1 MLSFT
6 GSHLGR
12 LQAWIPLLLFTVL
25 LQSPEP
31 VPAAQ
36 EKKPSQEQPQKKPQK
51 NPQKKPPIPRLAA
64 GQLPKQ
70 TRTRPDPAKSQV
82 ELETIHV
89 DIEELAQTMDG
100 TRYTPGTRVV
110 QNYLEEYLRRA
121 GYRVLKEAARARY
134 RIRGKISTIFDTEL
148 ILQKRIIAWKY
159 AGNVVVDLLDAEGK
173 NLQKVSIP
181 EVFRLNVKNEKSA
194 IWDLRRYLSHL
205 IYSEICLGG
214 KVLGNKEI
222 FGLIESLAVDSFD
235 REEDVEA
242 GGVVEKL
249 ADHGLSAVPY
259 LLHALTDTRPVMAN
273 AEYPNLKVPT
283 DLKIYH
289 LADKALEEIFQK
301 VSRLELKTPAR
312 LRFYI
317 IAGWENE
324 WRRFC
329 KPFRESPEPERRR
342 HALLKKSEGAVQE
355 KNLRILDFSRY
366 GTKPSGEKGGEKAG
380 AKTGAKKGSDKKG
393 PGGEPGGKKQP

>member
-6 GSHLGR
+6 GCPLRR
-12 LQAWIPLLLFTVL
+12 LQAWLPLLLFAVL
-25 LQSPEP
+25 LQPLEP

-36 EKKPSQEQPQKKPQK
+36 EKKPAREQPQKKPE
-51 NPQKKPPIPRLAA
+51 KKPPIPRLAA
-64 GQLPKQ
+64 EELPKQ

-82 ELETIHV
+82 ELATIQV

-110 QNYLEEYLRRA
+110 QSYLEEYLRRA
-121 GYRVLKEAARARY
+121 GYRVIKDAAKARY
-134 RIRGKISTIFDTEL
+134 RIRGKISTIFDKEL
-148 ILQKRIIAWKY
+148 ILQNRIIAWKY
-159 AGNVVVDLLDAEGK
+159 AGSVVVDLLDANAK
-173 NLQKVSIP
+173 VLQKVSLP

-205 IYSEICLGG
+205 IYSEICLEG
-214 KVLGNKEI
+214 KVLGNSAI
-222 FGLIESLAVDSFD
+222 FGLLESLAVDSFD

-242 GGVVEKL
+242 GVVVEKL
-249 ADHGLSAVPY
+249 ADQGLKAVPY

-273 AEYPNLKVPT
+273 AKYPDLKVPT

-301 VSRLELKTPAR
+301 VSRLELKTPSR

-329 KPFRESPEPERRR
+329 RPFRESPEPERRR
-342 HALLKKSEGAVQE
+342 HALLKKSEGVVQE
-355 KNLRILDFSRY
+355 KNLRILDFSLY
-366 GTKPSGEKGGEKAG
+366 GKKPSGKKGGEKSG
-380 AKTGAKKGSDKKG
+380 EEGGEKGGAKKGSDKKG
-393 PGGEPGGKKQP
+393 PEGEPGGKKQP

>member
-1 MLSFT
+1 MLSFRG
-6 GSHLGR
+6 GSLRR
-12 LQAWIPLLLFTVL
+12 LQAWVPLWIFVVL
-25 LQSPEP
+25 LQP
-31 VPAAQ
+31 VERVAAAQ
-36 EKKPSQEQPQKKPQK
+36 EKKPAQEQPQKKPQK
-51 NPQKKPPIPRLAA
+51 KPPIPRLKAEE
-64 GQLPKQ
+64 LPKQ
-70 TRTRPDPAKSQV
+70 TRSRPDPAKSQV
-82 ELETIHV
+82 ELDTIQV

-110 QNYLEEYLRRA
+110 QSYLEEYLRRA
-121 GYRVLKEAARARY
+121 GYRVIREGAKARY
-134 RIRGKISTIFDTEL
+134 RIRGKISTIFDKEL
-148 ILQKRIIAWKY
+148 ILQNRIIAWKY
-159 AGNVVVDLLDAEGK
+159 AGSVAVELLDANAK
-173 NLQKVSIP
+173 VLQKVSLP

-194 IWDLRRYLSHL
+194 IWDLRRYLAHL
-205 IYSEICLGG
+205 VYTEICLEG
-214 KVLGNKEI
+214 KELGNSEI
-222 FGLIESLAVDSFD
+222 FGLLESLAVDSFE

-242 GGVVEKL
+242 GVVVEKL
-249 ADHGLSAVPY
+249 ADHGLAAVPY

-273 AEYPNLKVPT
+273 AKYPDLKVPT

-329 KPFRESPEPERRR
+329 RPFRESPEPERRR
-342 HALLKKSEGAVQE
+342 HALLKKSEGVVQE
-355 KNLRILDFSRY
+355 KNLRILDFSLY
-366 GTKPSGEKGGEKAG
+366 GTKPSGQKDGKKGGEKAG
-380 AKTGAKKGSDKKG
+380 SGKGADKKV

>member
-1 MLSFT
+1 MSFT
-6 GSHLGR
+6 GSYLGR
-12 LQAWIPLLLFTVL
+12 LRAWTPLLLFAVL
-25 LQSPEP
+25 LQPLEP

-51 NPQKKPPIPRLAA
+51 KPPIPRLAA
-64 GQLPKQ
+64 EKLPKQ

-121 GYRVLKEAARARY
+121 GYRVLKDAAGARY
-134 RIRGKISTIFDTEL
+134 RIHGKISTIFDTEL

-273 AEYPNLKVPT
+273 AEYPDLKVPT

-393 PGGEPGGKKQP
+393 AGAEPGGKKQP

>member
-6 GSHLGR
+6 GCPLRR
-12 LQAWIPLLLFTVL
+12 LQAFAPLLLFTVL
-25 LQSPEP
+25 FLSVEP

-36 EKKPSQEQPQKKPQK
+36 EKKPAQEQPQKKPQK
-51 NPQKKPPIPRLAA
+51 KPAIPRLAA
-64 GQLPKQ
+64 EQLPKQ

-82 ELETIHV
+82 ELDTIHV
-89 DIEELAQTMDG
+89 DIEEMAQTMDG

-121 GYRVLKEAARARY
+121 GYRVLKEGAKARY
-134 RIRGKISTIFDTEL
+134 RIRGKISTIFDKEL

-159 AGNVVVDLLDAEGK
+159 AGSIVVDLLDANAK
-173 NLQKVSIP
+173 VLHKVSIP

-205 IYSEICLGG
+205 IYSEICLEG
-214 KVLGNKEI
+214 KVLGNSEI
-222 FGLIESLAVDSFD
+222 FDLIESLAVDSFD

-242 GGVVEKL
+242 GEVIEKL
-249 ADHGLSAVPY
+249 ADQGLSTVPY

-273 AEYPNLKVPT
+273 AKYPNLKVPT

-329 KPFRESPEPERRR
+329 RPFRESPEPERRR
-342 HALLKKSEGAVQE
+342 HVLLKKSEGVVQE
-355 KNLRILDFSRY
+355 KNLRILDFSLY
-366 GTKPSGEKGGEKAG
+366 GTKPPGEKGGEKAG